1 MGTTLATTLPDETK
15 LLALGSASVMSRAF
29 RSGSPTQGV
38 ADSAYHALP
47 IQVGATWT
55 R

>member
-1 MGTTLATTLPDETK
+1 MGTTVATTLPDETEP
-15 LLALGSASVMSRAF
+15 LALRSASVMSRLF

-38 ADSAYHALP
+38 ADSAYYALP
-47 IQVGATWT
+47 IQVGATST